1 MKDYFREP
9 VIKKEENYPKVIMP
23 EEKDKIVNEL
33 INQKTNGFLFEYKDV
48 PNLNISKVQFE
59 KVMIELEN
67 MGMIKIGGYKN
78 SGRIY
83 PTSKLDTFY
92 RYGGFKMQDQIL
104 SNDLE
109 RLKLELENLKKT
121 MDPSISEEITGKLES
136 SLKLQHL
143 LHLHWLSFSGGYNPK
158 CFSRCATG
166 DSFSLSLSKQWR
178 EVYITSPSLAF
189 LMILSTLKASPPVN
203 LREMVI
209 V

>member
-33 INQKTNGFLFEYKDV
+33 INQKRNGFLFEYKDV

-67 MGMIKIGGYKN
+67 MGMIKIEGYKN

-92 RYGGFKMQDQIL
+92 RYGGFKKQEQIL

-109 RLKLELENLKKT
+109 RLKLENLKKT
-121 MDPSISEEITGKLES
+121 VDPSISEEV
-136 SLKLQHL
+136 
-143 LHLHWLSFSGGYNPK
+143 
-158 CFSRCATG
+158 SRKVKILAEIAA
-166 DSFSLSLSKQWR
+166 S
-178 EVYITSPSLAF
+178 ITSALNF
-189 LMILSTLKASPPVN
+189 VFGRI
-203 LREMVI
+203 
-209 V
+209 